1 MKKLI
6 IGGLAALAIG
16 LAGAPVAQAT
26 PVVGAGELGCVGD
39 GLNACDVAFSV
50 TQIQQNVSCDDPAH
64 PLGPD
69 GQWLGS
75 TSISIRCVHRD
86 LGRYRFPHR
95 QLAGQ
100 RHASASTP
108 GSAAAP
114 IGSCRTPSSNQWISV
129 SRLQQDCCRSSRQ
142 KNATLMSIRSLIVA
156 IVVVLAGLVL
166 ASPAQAIRRC
176 RRGSRDRSQ

>member
-39 GLNACDVAFSV
+39 GLDACDVAFSV

-69 GQWLGS
+69 GQWLRFDVNFDPLRSYETTWADTAFLIDNWRVNGMRVLYS
-75 TSISIRCVHRD
+75 EKCSGTHRVMPD
-86 LGRYRFPHR
+86 PFVESVDIGYPYSRT
-95 QLAGQ
+95 AVVI
-100 RHASASTP
+100 
-108 GSAAAP
+108 AP
-114 IGSCRTPSSNQWISV
+114 
-129 SRLQQDCCRSSRQ
+129 
-142 KNATLMSIRSLIVA
+142 KNATTLSLHAPPNLKWEWSV
-156 IVVVLAGLVL
+156 
-166 ASPAQAIRRC
+166 
-176 RRGSRDRSQ
+176 